1 MRIVS
6 PLLKTLV
13 YPSLSMSG
21 VFRRIC
27 APGLAVVTYHGV
39 LPEGYKLV
47 DSSFDGNL
55 ITARTLRR
63 QLRRL
68 KAHYNVASPEDV
80 LAWLQGKR
88 TLPTQAVLLTCDDGL
103 VNNLTDML
111 PILEEECVKC
121 LFFVTGASAGEER
134 TMLWYEELF
143 LLLVGAAETS
153 TRRNS
158 RAVGRPHSFEIS
170 RSEITISG
178 ELGSREQRRSLWW
191 NSVKRLSQ
199 VDAETR
205 DSFLCGIRAQ
215 LASNYWR
222 GFDPYDEI
230 SCRRFGLMTASELRQ
245 LASAGM
251 TVGAHTL
258 SHPMLSQLP
267 LDLARAEIVECRAR
281 LESTLQ
287 REIWAFAYPFG
298 DAESVTP
305 QVLAIPEQAGYRAA
319 FLNYGGG
326 LGTTLLPY
334 ALSRIHVT
342 AEMSLAELE
351 AHVSGF
357 YAQLR
362 RAVS

>member
-13 YPSLSMSG
+13 YPTLSMSG
-21 VFRRIC
+21 VFRRIHS
-27 APGLAVVTYHGV
+27 PGLAVVTYHGV
-39 LPEGYKLV
+39 LPAGYKRI
-47 DSSFDGNL
+47 DPAFDGNL
-55 ITARTLRR
+55 ITAQTLRR

-68 KAHYNVASPEDV
+68 KAHYNVISPEDV
-80 LAWLQGKR
+80 LAWGQGKR
-88 TLPTQAVLLTCDDGL
+88 TLPAQAVLLTCDDGL

-111 PILEEECVKC
+111 PILQEEGVKC
-121 LFFVTGASAGEER
+121 LFFVTGASAREER
-134 TMLWYEELF
+134 AMLWYEELY
-143 LLLVGAAETS
+143 LLLLGAAEIPTL
-153 TRRNS
+153 RNS
-158 RAVGRPHSFEIS
+158 RRMGQPHSFEVS
-170 RSEITISG
+170 RDGITLGG

-199 VDAETR
+199 LDAERR
-205 DSFLCGIRAQ
+205 DLFLSAIRAQ
-215 LASNYWR
+215 LGSDYR
-222 GFDPYDEI
+222 QGLDSQDEI
-230 SCRRFGLMTASELRQ
+230 FCRRFGLMTASELRQ
-245 LASAGM
+245 LVSAGM
-251 TVGAHTL
+251 TIGAHTL
-258 SHPMLSQLP
+258 SHPILSQSP
-267 LDLARAEIVECRAR
+267 LDLARAEIADCRAR
-281 LESTLQ
+281 LESVLQ
-287 REIWAFAYPFG
+287 QEVWAFAYPFG

-334 ALSRIHVT
+334 ALPRIHVT

-357 YAQLR
+357 YVQLR